1 MPSGAGMAALVAA
14 AGRAALVAAAA
25 LARARR
31 RAREVGGP
39 DALRFAVLVVKH
51 GASLV
56 TEGAFMVSSH
66 ERACSVTA
74 LLGRDGEGDDL
85 EADLLVVLELELP
98 PAGVAQGSVLPPGF
112 ALVAQ
117 ARAPGSKSSAVLSV
131 GVR

>member
-1 MPSGAGMAALVAA
+1 MAALVAA